1 MSFTSAIS
9 FPNIS
14 SYRTNV
20 TQRTTTSNSNTP
32 ITLCNCNNENELY
45 TRPEKNYNADIESG
59 KLELIP
65 EKKGLLNTKKPY
77 YVYHIDKDG
86 EFIYK
91 IKQRYNLPD
100 GALTVDVCSGD
111 KDHYKI
117 YGSVEISEEALKKLE
132 ETTRCLRK

>member
-1 MSFTSAIS
+1 MGFTSAIN
-9 FPNIS
+9 FNQNICS
-14 SYRTNV
+14 HRTNV
-20 TQRTTTSNSNTP
+20 TQRTTTSNSSAPIILCKNT
-32 ITLCNCNNENELY
+32 NKNKLY
-45 TRPEKNYNADIESG
+45 ISPKEAYNTDIKSG

-65 EKKGLLNTKKPY
+65 EKRGLLNTKKPY

-111 KDHYKI
+111 KDYYKI

-132 ETTRCLRK
+132 